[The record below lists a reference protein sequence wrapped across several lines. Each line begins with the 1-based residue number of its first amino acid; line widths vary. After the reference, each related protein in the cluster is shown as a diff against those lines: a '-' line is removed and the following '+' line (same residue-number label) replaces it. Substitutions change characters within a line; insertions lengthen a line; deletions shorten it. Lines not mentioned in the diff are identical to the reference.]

1 MEEIKPALY
10 IIATPIGNL
19 EDISFR
25 AIKILSGVDC
35 VLAEDT
41 RKTGLLL
48 SHYNVTGKK
57 MISFYSYVEKRRIPD
72 IISNIKQGESYGLVT
87 DAGTPG
93 ISDPAY
99 SIIRACV
106 DEGIEVIHI
115 PGASAVLTALIVS
128 GLPCERFIFEGFL
141 PVKKGRQTR
150 LKKLKEEERTIV
162 IYESNHRIIKTIT
175 ELYEHFGNR
184 EAAICRELTKKFEEV
199 IRGPLNEIIAKL
211 DGMKTLGEFVVVIA
225 GTDYRSGNKEE
236 GGNGLEP

>member
-10 IIATPIGNL
+10 IVATPIGNL

-25 AIKILSGVDC
+25 AVKILGGVDC
-35 VLAEDT
+35 ILAEDT

-48 SHYNVTGKK
+48 AHYNITAKK
-57 MISFYSYVEKRRIPD
+57 LISFYSYVEKRKIPD
-72 IISNIKQGESYGLVT
+72 IISYLKQGVSYALVT

-106 DEGIEVIHI
+106 DESIEVIHI

-150 LKKLKEEERTIV
+150 LNKLKEEERTIV
-162 IYESNHRIIKTIT
+162 IYESNHRIIKTIK
-175 ELYEHFGNR
+175 ELHEYFGDR
-184 EAAICRELTKKFEEV
+184 EIAICRELTKKFEEV
-199 IRGPLNEIIAKL
+199 IRGPLNQIIEKI
-211 DGMKTLGEFVVVIA
+211 DGLKELGEFVIVIA
-225 GTDYRSGNKEE
+225 GKDFHTNSAEE
-236 GGNGLEP
+236 K

>member
-10 IIATPIGNL
+10 IVATPIGNL

-25 AIKILSGVDC
+25 AIKILGGVDC
-35 VLAEDT
+35 ILAEDT

-48 SHYNVTGKK
+48 AHYNITGKK
-57 MISFYSYVEKRRIPD
+57 LLSFYSYVEKRKIPD
-72 IISNIKQGESYGLVT
+72 IVEYLKQGVSYALVT

-150 LKKLKEEERTIV
+150 LKKLVEEERTIV
-162 IYESNHRIIKTIT
+162 IYESNHRIIKTIN
-175 ELYEHFGNR
+175 ELHEYFGSR
-184 EAAICRELTKKFEEV
+184 EIAICRELTKKFEEI
-199 IRGPLNEIIAKL
+199 IRGPLPEI
-211 DGMKTLGEFVVVIA
+211 MKNIGELKELGEFVIVIA
-225 GTDYRSGNKEE
+225 GKDYKTSAAEE
-236 GGNGLEP
+236 